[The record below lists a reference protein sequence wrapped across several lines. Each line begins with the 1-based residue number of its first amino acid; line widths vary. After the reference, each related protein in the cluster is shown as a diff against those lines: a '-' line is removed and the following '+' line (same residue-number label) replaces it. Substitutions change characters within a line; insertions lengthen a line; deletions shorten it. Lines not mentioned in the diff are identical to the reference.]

1 MPFLFLHVCRKSA
14 VCLCLVKVNVNPLQS
29 SDIRKGKANQTRSS
43 GAMKANLVLGEIGN
57 IFGSA

>member
-14 VCLCLVKVNVNPLQS
+14 VCLCLVIVNVNPLQS

-43 GAMKANLVLGEIGN
+43 GEMKANLVLGEI
-57 IFGSA
+57 